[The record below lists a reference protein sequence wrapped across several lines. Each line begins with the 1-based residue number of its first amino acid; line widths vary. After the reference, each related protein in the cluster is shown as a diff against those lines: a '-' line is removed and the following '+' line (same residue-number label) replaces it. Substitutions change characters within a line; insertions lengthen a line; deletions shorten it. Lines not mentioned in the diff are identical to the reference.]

1 MEGPCLFLFFF
12 LITSFLYFGRAASSL
27 LRGLSPV
34 VTSCDAQASHYG
46 GFSCAEHGL
55 WAQGLRELQHVGSG
69 GAVPRLRNPSAR
81 A

>member
-1 MEGPCLFLFFF
+1 MSEAARPFLGAIVLHLEWKVRVFFYFFF

-27 LRGLSPV
+27 LRRLSPV

-55 WAQGLRELQHVGSG
+55 
-69 GAVPRLRNPSAR
+69 
-81 A
+81 